1 MTGEASRPAP
11 AEDAE
16 LGGQRRG
23 CDQSLQPRI
32 VDTTRHNTEPSSGQ
46 MSVRVLKEV
55 RALALALDHN
65 GAGQYQRAAD
75 ILAQRA
81 YQGHGAVARRPTLGE
96 SPVHGTPRP
105 RGATLVKRDE
115 AVMVSKEMACELKM
129 RRVQTGKGNGG
140 CKEDLKG
147 APKGEKGEKGEKG
160 RGRERGTSLRQREGG
175 GGFVVNGRSFP
186 RKAGSTQGR
195 GDR

>member
-23 CDQSLQPRI
+23 GDQSLQPRI

-65 GAGQYQRAAD
+65 RAGQHQRRRHPRSASEPRPWSCCSPTNTGGEPSTWNSSTPGRD
-75 ILAQRA
+75 LSQ
-81 YQGHGAVARRPTLGE
+81 ARRG
-96 SPVHGTPRP
+96 GD
-105 RGATLVKRDE
+105 GIKRDGLR
-115 AVMVSKEMACELKM
+115 CELKM

-160 RGRERGTSLRQREGG
+160 RGRERGTSLRQR
-175 GGFVVNGRSFP
+175 GGFLVNGRSSP
-186 RKAGSTQGR
+186 RKAGSAQVR